1 MVMETNS
8 QGTLYCTFNDKD
20 IYNHFLISADEFLGN
35 RNAIMKFSNI
45 LLKKA
50 AGTTALSPTDEVI
63 VTVYQMKRGN
73 YTMCIDGKPENKWT
87 TNSKDYYEWDQI
99 YTSDDIGI
107 ITDFAELIPSKGK
120 EIIQKDGIYHLIIEQ
135 ADMSNRIISHMASKM
150 GIESAIVN
158 KSMILHLKSH
168 GEILRKG

>member
-20 IYNHFLISADEFLGN
+20 IYNYFLISADEFLKN

-50 AGTTALSPTDEVI
+50 TETIALSPTDEVI
-63 VTVYQMKRGN
+63 VTVYQEKQGK
-73 YTMCIDGKPENKWT
+73 YIMCIDGKSENKWKT
-87 TNSKDYYEWDQI
+87 DGKDYYEWDQI
-99 YTSDDIGI
+99 YISDDIGS

-135 ADMSNRIISHMASKM
+135 AGMNNRIISHMASKM
-150 GIESAIVN
+150 GIESAIVS
-158 KSMILHLKSH
+158 KSMILHLKNY